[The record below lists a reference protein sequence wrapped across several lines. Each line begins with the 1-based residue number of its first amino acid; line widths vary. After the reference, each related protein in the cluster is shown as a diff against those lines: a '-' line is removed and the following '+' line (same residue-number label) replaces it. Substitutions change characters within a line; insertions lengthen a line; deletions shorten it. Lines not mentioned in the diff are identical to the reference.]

1 MTLPADRA
9 ILKASTG
16 FSPAPLVF
24 TGGERFRGL
33 KGGRGMTRGMRW
45 SVWFV
50 GIVMVCASF
59 AACWVVAQPLPEA
72 SPDLE
77 TELATVQGFSDVVR
91 SSLSVQPVVSRRPT
105 LEEEV
110 TLPAISTRQAWSKV
124 LTALNFRLPSRSEG
138 WKFADYSWQRW
149 RGVLQSRHGNV
160 RRWRI
165 LTMKATAYCPHRC
178 CGSPHGRTATG
189 RRAEY
194 GIVAVDPRVIPLGS
208 VLYVDEYGFAIAA
221 DTGRLIKG
229 LRIDL
234 CFPSH
239 REAARFGRRTLR
251 VLLLR

>member
-1 MTLPADRA
+1 
-9 ILKASTG
+9 
-16 FSPAPLVF
+16 
-24 TGGERFRGL
+24 
-33 KGGRGMTRGMRW
+33 MTRGMRW
-45 SVWFV
+45 SVWLV
-50 GIVMVCASF
+50 GIAIVCASF
-59 AACWVVAQPLPEA
+59 TACWVVAQPLPEV
-72 SPDLE
+72 SPNSE
-77 TELATVQGFSDVVR
+77 TKPATVQGFSDVVR
-91 SSLSVQPVVSRRPT
+91 SSLSVQPAASQRPA

-110 TLPAISTRQAWSKV
+110 TLPAVSTRQAWSKF

-138 WKFADYSWQRW
+138 WKYADFSWQRW
-149 RGVLQSRHGNV
+149 RGVLQSRRGNV

-165 LTMKATAYCPHRC
+165 LTMKATAYCPNRC
-178 CGSPHGRTATG
+178 CGSSNGRTATG

-208 VLYVDEYGFAIAA
+208 VLYVDGYGFAIAA

-239 REAARFGRRTLR
+239 REAVRFGRRTLR